1 LERRLKPKPL
11 FIAGQDRRPT
21 GILGFI
27 VAWVMAQ
34 ERANDNGIAISLL
47 DGQDKDRV
55 LDVGTGHGASLA
67 RFAVKG
73 SVAGVDYS
81 SVMIGV
87 AKHWCAHRRKL
98 LAIGSSSNFRA
109 APGSSGKLNNDF
121 NGIRVRRVF

>member
-1 LERRLKPKPL
+1 M
-11 FIAGQDRRPT
+11 FIARRGRRPT

-47 DGQDKDRV
+47 DVQDKDRV
-55 LDVGTGHGASLA
+55 LDVGTGHGASRA

-73 SVAGVDYS
+73 SVVGVDYS
-81 SVMIGV
+81 NVMIGV
-87 AKHWCAHRRKL
+87 AKHWCGRRRKL

-121 NGIRVRRVF
+121 YSVRVRRVF